1 MVIIIATLVTM
12 VTMVTMVTI
21 VSLMIGCQAAG
32 LPALLV
38 LKLKIVI
45 NSVIVAR

>member
-12 VTMVTMVTI
+12 VNMVTI